1 MKPLVTVVV
10 PTYQGEAFV
19 RATLDSVL
27 AQTFTDYELV
37 VSDDGS
43 TDGTLAIVESY
54 GDRLRVVKQAN
65 RGVAAARN
73 VAATTARGEFLA
85 FLDHDDL
92 WEPEMLATLVP
103 MLLEDESLG
112 LVYSDAHV
120 IDKNGVVRGRR
131 GRFLQYHEGEVFDD
145 LLHGNFI
152 PVETTLMRTALYRDL
167 GGCDERLRYLEDY
180 ELCLRVARRARV
192 GFHPGP
198 LARYRVHDH
207 NLSHEREPML
217 VEWITVL
224 ERLRAPDQK
233 LTAAQLAVVE
243 EEEARLACDLAWR
256 ALRRRDVTTANGWI
270 ARAGP
275 RAPLRRRIQVRTLW
289 CLLRMLPQ
297 VAADA
302 VLRHLPKRKLYG
314 VDAPREREAA
324 AGLESD
330 RRA

>member
-1 MKPLVTVVV
+1 MNPLVTVVV

-19 RATLDSVL
+19 RATIDSVL

-43 TDGTLAIVESY
+43 TDGTLAIVASY
-54 GDRLRVVKQAN
+54 GDRLRLVKQRN

-73 VAATTARGEFLA
+73 HAASAARGEFLA

-103 MLLEDESLG
+103 MLREDPELG
-112 LVYSDAHV
+112 LVYSDALV
-120 IDKNGVVRGRR
+120 IDKQGVVRGRR
-131 GRFLQYHEGEVFDD
+131 GRFLRYHHGDVFDH

-167 GGCDERLRYLEDY
+167 GGCDEALRYLEDY
-180 ELCLRVARRARV
+180 ELCLRVARASRV

-217 VEWITVL
+217 VEWIAVL
-224 ERLRAPDQK
+224 ERLRAPERG
-233 LTAAQLAVVE
+233 LTAAQTTVVLAE
-243 EEEARLACDLAWR
+243 ESRLACDLAWR
-256 ALRRRDVTTANGWI
+256 ALRRRDVTSANLWI
-270 ARAGP
+270 ARAGR

-289 CLLRMLPQ
+289 CLLRALPQ
-297 VAADA
+297 VMADA
-302 VLRHLPKRKLYG
+302 ILRRLPKRKLYG
-314 VDAPREREAA
+314 VDAPPTDSGRET
-324 AGLESD
+324 
-330 RRA
+330 